1 MNRIET
7 QRYIKLIYEQLDL
20 KISNLKRQYN
30 LSAFKDN
37 ELIEL
42 VKSIDYNS
50 YDDIVRFMEHKII
63 DMDTQKKL
71 FQNKGNNIFLK
82 SGIKLIKEGTEL
94 ILDIKSKKKKIN
106 FSEKEIEDSI
116 EKENKN
122 LFSMNKFL
130 KSSFDNTKNI
140 VENKPNQNYIESPES
155 KIETVAFPNKEMIKK
170 ENLSIIRK
178 SLLELKLD
186 NEIDNIFNGF
196 NYYIISNRLEKQ
208 IDILN
213 KQKNQLMGIKDYIGN
228 FINLMK
234 LDCN

>member
-1 MNRIET
+1 MFST
-7 QRYIKLIYEQLDL
+7 
-20 KISNLKRQYN
+20 NLTRQYN
-30 LSAFKDN
+30 LNSFKDN
-37 ELIEL
+37 KLIEL
-42 VKSIDYNS
+42 VKSIDYNF

-94 ILDIKSKKKKIN
+94 ILDIKSKTNKIN

-122 LFSMNKFL
+122 LFSKNKFL
-130 KSSFDNTKNI
+130 KSSLDNTKNI
-140 VENKPNQNYIESPES
+140 VVNKLSQNYIESPES

-186 NEIDNIFNGF
+186 NKIDDIFNGF

-208 IDILN
+208 
-213 KQKNQLMGIKDYIGN
+213 K
-228 FINLMK
+228 
-234 LDCN
+234 